1 MVSSECPCAYQ
12 NYITYDRIDQNADQP
27 PYDSEMGSDMS
38 EEEAYNLEDVS
49 SDVEI
54 PAQELQELEDDAE

>member
-1 MVSSECPCAYQ
+1 
-12 NYITYDRIDQNADQP
+12 
-27 PYDSEMGSDMS
+27 MS

-54 PAQELQELEDDAE
+54 PAEELQDLEDDAE